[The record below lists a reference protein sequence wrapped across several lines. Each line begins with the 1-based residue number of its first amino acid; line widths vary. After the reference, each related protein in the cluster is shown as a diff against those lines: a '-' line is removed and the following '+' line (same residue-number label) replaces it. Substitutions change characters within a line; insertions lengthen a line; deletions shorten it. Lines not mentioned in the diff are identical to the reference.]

1 MAKMANLEA
10 IRDWCKLMFQP
21 TGNYAERSD
30 IPTMTSQLVNDTG
43 YVSKNVDDLSN
54 YHTKSATYKKNEVD
68 EKIGQINR
76 DLQKN
81 TTSIRNID
89 KQLDSGRVAFKW
101 NDSEGLE
108 VRIDGTYVGKVTLG

>member
-1 MAKMANLEA
+1 M
-10 IRDWCKLMFQP
+10 
-21 TGNYAERSD
+21 
-30 IPTMTSQLVNDTG
+30 
-43 YVSKNVDDLSN
+43 
-54 YHTKSATYKKNEVD
+54 D